1 MMSSHSKRP
10 TPSSSKRPTTGSSS
24 SPLPIDDAHQIR
36 QSPVFGS
43 NRRSVKP
50 SKPGRPGKSGAL
62 YVSTFPSPP
71 TIGCATEKAS
81 NSIHSSSPGTSGF
94 DALAVRDLPRAEE
107 EVEVVPAVVHALAP
121 LRPMIEP
128 AA

>member
-1 MMSSHSKRP
+1 MISSHSKRP

-24 SPLPIDDAHQIR
+24 CPLPIDDAHQIR

-94 DALAVRDLPRAEE
+94 TRLRFAICHAPKRKSKSCRPSSMLSLLCVR
-107 EVEVVPAVVHALAP
+107 
-121 LRPMIEP
+121 
-128 AA
+128 